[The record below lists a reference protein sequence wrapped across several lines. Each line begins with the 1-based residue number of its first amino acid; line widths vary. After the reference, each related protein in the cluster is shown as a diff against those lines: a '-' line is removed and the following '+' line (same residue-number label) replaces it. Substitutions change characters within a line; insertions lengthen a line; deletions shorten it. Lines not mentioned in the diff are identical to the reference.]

1 MYSIDTSALID
12 GWVRYYRPTV
22 FRRLWEDMGGL
33 VLAGQLVASKSV
45 WHEIE
50 DREDRLIEWANDNDA
65 IFVEDDEEV
74 QAHVRAIL
82 ANWPRPVDFTRYVT
96 GADPFV
102 IGLAQHRGFT
112 VVTGERLSN
121 NPDAPKIPD
130 VCRRYGVRSINLM
143 DMIEERGWRF

>member
-22 FRRLWEDMGGL
+22 FPGLWEKIGSLASGGH
-33 VLAGQLVASKSV
+33 LVASRSV
-45 WHEIE
+45 YHEIE
-50 DREDRLIEWANDNDA
+50 DREDRLIDWVNDNPA
-65 IFVEDDEEV
+65 MFVEDDEEV
-74 QAHVRAIL
+74 QARVRATL
-82 ANWPRPVDFTRYVT
+82 ANWPRPVDFRRYVS

-102 IGLAQHRGFT
+102 IGLAQLRGFT
-112 VVTGERLSN
+112 VVTGERPSN

-130 VCRRYGVRSINLM
+130 VCSHYDVHCINLM